1 MSRKIIFTIFLILS
15 LTSCARIPQIKVL
28 KPAPPPLPAPSKLDI
43 AKLDTSPLTGK
54 KIVLDP
60 GHGGKYSGAVG
71 EQGVKESDVNLWVG
85 LYLWGLLKQGGADVV
100 LTRTADV
107 ELEQKNGKEVKPEL
121 KADLQ
126 QRVEISNGMG
136 ADLFLS
142 VHHNSNHN
150 KGINQTEVYYKMSD
164 SGPSFDV
171 ARTIGRRMD
180 EGLGLGARKVLP
192 GNYYV
197 LRNNDAPSVLGEA
210 SYLSNGDN
218 ERQLAFH
225 ATLRKEAEAY
235 FLGILD
241 YFASGVPIVCGMTVA
256 EDPENPARPA
266 LFASMQDS
274 LGGGIDPATITLTL
288 DGKPVSAT
296 FDAESGGL
304 SWQSPEPLANGRHTF
319 TLSGKNKK
327 GNSTR
332 RASTSLDISL
342 PPAKIDT
349 TAAPTALPPD
359 NISVARISAKVVDA
373 NGNPVLDGMAV
384 DFSSTNGALITTS
397 DTTRNGEATAY
408 LQAPDTEG
416 RAVVTAKAGEVST
429 TVPVE
434 FRPLRESLI
443 QLKVTDIA
451 GKPLEKATLVLEDN
465 STFIADR
472 TGRILAET
480 TIAGEHTFSL
490 QKKGYQFHQALA
502 SIEEGRTFVSE
513 VKLTP
518 EEGGLL
524 LGKVI
529 ALDPEVLEGSQEV
542 AGNAAN
548 YQTALFLK
556 EKLEQA
562 GVRVILSRNG
572 EPSLLVDRM
581 TRVNETEAELLVSI
595 GHRKSEPSVEY
606 YYMSKNG
613 KRLADIAGKR
623 LRDALSL
630 KPTVRESAEFAVVHS
645 KMPAV
650 LVNFATTGAKG
661 KSKYENEASRKEAE
675 AVYKALLEYFTP

>member
-1 MSRKIIFTIFLILS
+1 MSRKIILTIFLIFS
-15 LTSCARIPQIKVL
+15 ITSCARIPQIKVL
-28 KPAPPPLPAPSKLDI
+28 KPAPPPIPAPSKLDI

-60 GHGGKYSGAVG
+60 GHGGKYSGTVG

-107 ELEQKNGKEVKPEL
+107 ELEQKNAPELKPEL
-121 KADLQ
+121 KDDLQ

-150 KGINQTEVYYKMSD
+150 KGVNQTEVYYKMSD

-225 ATLRKEAEAY
+225 ATLRKEAESY

-266 LFASMQDS
+266 LFAGMQDS
-274 LGGGIDPATITLTL
+274 LGGIDPATISLTL
-288 DGKPVSAT
+288 DGKGVSPA
-296 FDAESGGL
+296 FDPETGGL
-304 SWQSPEPLANGRHTF
+304 SWQSPEPLTNGRHTF
-319 TLSGKNKK
+319 ALSAKNKK

-332 RASTSLDISL
+332 RASKSLDISL
-342 PPAKIDT
+342 PPAKIDA
-349 TAAPTALPPD
+349 TATPTALPPD

-373 NGNPVLDGMAV
+373 NDNPVLDGTVV

-408 LQAPDTEG
+408 LQAPETEG
-416 RAVVTAKAGEVST
+416 RAIVTAKAGTVST
-429 TVPVE
+429 TLPVD

-443 QLKVTDIA
+443 QLQVTDIA
-451 GKPLEKATLVLEDN
+451 GKPLEKAALVLEDN

-472 TGRILAET
+472 AGRILAET
-480 TIAGEHTFSL
+480 TIAGEHTFFL

-518 EEGGLL
+518 EEGGTL

-529 ALDPEVLEGSQEV
+529 ALDPEALEGSQEA

-562 GVRVILSRNG
+562 GGQVIMSRNS

-581 TRVNETEAELLVSI
+581 TRVNGTEAELLVSI
-595 GHRKSEPSVEY
+595 GHRKSEPTVEY

-650 LVNFATTGAKG
+650 LVNFATAGAKG

-675 AVYKALLEYFTP
+675 AVYRALLEYFTP